1 MRTLIVATGNP
12 GKLAEMQTYLEPLD
26 CRLALKPPEIEVEE
40 TGSTFYENACLKAS
54 QVAKALNQW
63 AIADDSGLAV
73 DALDGAP
80 GLYSARYGNSDGER
94 IAKLLQALEGVSQR
108 QAQFICV
115 VAIAAPDG
123 SIQLS
128 TEGICSGEI
137 THSPRGDR
145 GFGYDPIFWL
155 PGHKKT
161 FAEMTKVEKQT
172 VSHRGK
178 AFNKLIH
185 QWPGLKFDSF

>member
-1 MRTLIVATGNP
+1 MSTLIVATGNP
-12 GKLAEMQTYLEPLD
+12 GKLAEMQAYLDRLD
-26 CRLALKPPEIEVEE
+26 CQLALKPPEIEVKE

-73 DALDGAP
+73 DALEGAP
-80 GLYSARYGNSDGER
+80 GLYSARYGNTDGER
-94 IAKLLQALEGVSQR
+94 IAKLLQAMEGVTQR

-115 VAIAAPDG
+115 VAIAAPNG

-128 TEGICSGEI
+128 SEGICPGEI
-137 THSPRGDR
+137 THSPRGDH

-161 FAEMTKVEKQT
+161 FAEMTKAEKRQ
-172 VSHRGK
+172 VSHRGQ
-178 AFNKLIH
+178 AFDKLIH
-185 QWPGLKFDSF
+185 RWSELKFDSF

>member
-1 MRTLIVATGNP
+1 MPTLIVATGNP
-12 GKLAEMQTYLEPLD
+12 GKLAEMQAYLDPLH
-26 CRLALKPPEIEVEE
+26 CQLALKPPEIEVEE

-73 DALDGAP
+73 DALNGAP
-80 GLYSARYGNSDGER
+80 GIYSARYGRTDSER
-94 IAKLLQALEGVSQR
+94 INKLLQAMAGIEQR

-128 TEGICSGEI
+128 SEGICPGEI
-137 THSPRGDR
+137 THSPRGEN
-145 GFGYDPIFWL
+145 GFGYDPIFFV
-155 PGHKKT
+155 PDRQKT
-161 FAEMTKVEKQT
+161 FAEMTEAEKQK
-172 VSHRGK
+172 VSHRGQ
-178 AFNKLIH
+178 AFSKLI
-185 QWPGLKFDSF
+185 QRWPGLKFDSF